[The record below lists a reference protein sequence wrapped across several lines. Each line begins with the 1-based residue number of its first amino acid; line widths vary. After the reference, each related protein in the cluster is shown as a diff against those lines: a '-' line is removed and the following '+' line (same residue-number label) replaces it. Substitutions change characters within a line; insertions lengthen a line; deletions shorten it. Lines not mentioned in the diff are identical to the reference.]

1 MRSFLILLFVLV
13 GSSSFSQCPN
23 PERFIKNKGREY
35 SNNSQSRSAYIR
47 VGEVFETVFICQGGY
62 DYRFTIEA
70 YEKDAGNIKYEVY
83 EMVVSKV
90 EENGKYVYKKQ
101 KHVLYS
107 SVDNQPIE
115 IRTDDTRKIYIKML
129 LDGEDID
136 RIECVGILAEYKKAK
151 KVGF

>member
-1 MRSFLILLFVLV
+1 MRNYLILFFVLV
-13 GSSSFSQCPN
+13 GSISFSQCPN
-23 PERFIKNKGREY
+23 PEKFIKTKGKEY

-62 DYRFTIEA
+62 DYRLSIEA
-70 YEKDAGNIKYEVY
+70 FEKDAGSIKYEVY
-83 EMVVSKV
+83 ELVVSKV

-115 IRTDDTRKIYIKML
+115 IRTDDTRKIYVKML
-129 LDGEDID
+129 LDGEDVD